1 MSDIGGILTPLDLAV
16 MLLVAAS
23 PGLVLGG
30 VIGAYWFRRRLP
42 GALIGTGAGF
52 VLCAAAWVIY
62 LTVLK

>member
-1 MSDIGGILTPLDLAV
+1 MSDIGGILTPLDLTL

-30 VIGAYWFRRRLP
+30 LIGAYLSSRRLP
-42 GALIGTGAGF
+42 GTLIGAGAGF